1 MKKRMF
7 TVAAF
12 QMALFFWVIESAI
25 HFFVFEEAQFEFIPS
40 EMNELWMR
48 VVIVF
53 LIMLLGVFADAF
65 IDRMVHKQM
74 EVAHTYNSLI
84 QAGNQTLEN
93 LVHQMQ
99 LFKTEAQRSADFDQ
113 DVLKYYDNSID
124 QASDLID
131 RFTNVDKALNGSVP
145 SDETEDK

>member
-53 LIMLLGVFADAF
+53 LIMLLGVFADAL

-99 LFKTEAQRSADFDQ
+99 LFKAEAQRSADFDQ

-131 RFTNVDKALNGSVP
+131 RFTNVDKALNGSAP